1 MATPKGMRLGIVG
14 AGAVALDHAAAAVAL
29 GARIAAAST
38 RSPQSPRW
46 AAFKAAHP
54 DCGFEPDPAVIADR
68 DDVDAVVLCL
78 PWKTQVAWLDW
89 GLSARKPVLIEK
101 PIALDAA
108 ALRAALE
115 RHRATLAGKLVGYN
129 RRYYR
134 TVAHLAERLS
144 QGGLRAADI
153 TISEEV
159 ARLVRVHGED
169 MLPYAMEHSGCHLID
184 LAVHLLG
191 PLSVARMARRRER
204 QDGVAFDGYNGLL
217 ETRSGIPV
225 AFFANA
231 DDPSRVGIRCKFDDG
246 TFWCL
251 TPPEILTVYRGYD
264 VVERSAACQVKQ
276 YAPREAE
283 KLVEDATHRPGFL
296 AQMRAFLT
304 GDFGPGCTPAMALGL
319 LDLVAAIKSQA
330 RDIGA

>member
-1 MATPKGMRLGIVG
+1 MPKGTRLGIVG
-14 AGAVALDHAAAAVAL
+14 AGAVALDHAAAAAAL
-29 GARIAAAST
+29 GARVSAAST
-38 RSPQSPRW
+38 RSERSPRW
-46 AAFKAAHP
+46 AAFKTAYP
-54 DCGFEPDPAVIADR
+54 DCAFEPDPAAMAER
-68 DDVDAVVLCL
+68 GDVDAVVLCL
-78 PWKTQVAWLDW
+78 PWKAQAAWLDW

-101 PIALDAA
+101 PIALAA
-108 ALRAALE
+108 PELRAALE

-134 TVAHLAERLS
+134 TVERLAERLA

-184 LAVHLLG
+184 LAVHLFG
-191 PLSVARMARRRER
+191 PLSVARMMRRRER

-217 ETRSGIPV
+217 ETGAGVPI

-231 DDPSRVGIRCKFDDG
+231 NDPSRVGIRCKFDDG

-251 TPPEILTVYRGYD
+251 TPPEILTVYKGYD
-264 VVERSAACQVKQ
+264 IVERSPECQVKQ

-283 KLVEDATHRPGFL
+283 KLVEDAALRPGFL

-330 RDIGA
+330 RDIAA